1 MTGEEFTMKRILCGL
16 LCILMIS
23 TFVSVAGA
31 DSGNLP
37 AINSLLQ
44 LGSTEKTE
52 VSDVLDDYMPFNET
66 FDEIEND
73 IKIIVLQREAPKK
86 EFTEKTEYPPFT
98 GSGGFDDDFDGI
110 DVGKSRLWLRG
121 DLMARMPSYFIADSL
136 EDATYLL
143 IAETYY
149 ILDGSVSYVNYKNQ
163 EDTDLPEFKDA
174 DEMTDYFML
183 HPRTIESMTHYPKF
197 GAFSIVSLYET
208 ATRRKTILD
217 FHYTQSMRFAQNP
230 DACDQWGNMSSLA
243 DILDALNN
251 ESGMDVGKAAETIE
265 SIDFV
270 PDDKKSFWT
279 ACIDAKEY
287 SSLNSSV
294 TDYYWTMAEELKG
307 LDPSAENRKNYDLII
322 NDRNAVALSYFVNYC
337 DYAGFNRTIDSIE
350 SSGDYIA
357 DPDYEWMETTLQET
371 VDLFNQ

>member
-1 MTGEEFTMKRILCGL
+1 MKRILCGL

-163 EDTDLPEFKDA
+163 EDTDLPEFPIIPNSEHFQLSA
-174 DEMTDYFML
+174 FMRQQ
-183 HPRTIESMTHYPKF
+183 PGGKPSWTFTIPNPCVLPKIRMH
-197 GAFSIVSLYET
+197 AI
-208 ATRRKTILD
+208 
-217 FHYTQSMRFAQNP
+217 
-230 DACDQWGNMSSLA
+230 
-243 DILDALNN
+243 
-251 ESGMDVGKAAETIE
+251 SGEI
-265 SIDFV
+265 
-270 PDDKKSFWT
+270 
-279 ACIDAKEY
+279 
-287 SSLNSSV
+287 
-294 TDYYWTMAEELKG
+294 
-307 LDPSAENRKNYDLII
+307 
-322 NDRNAVALSYFVNYC
+322 
-337 DYAGFNRTIDSIE
+337 
-350 SSGDYIA
+350 
-357 DPDYEWMETTLQET
+357 
-371 VDLFNQ
+371 